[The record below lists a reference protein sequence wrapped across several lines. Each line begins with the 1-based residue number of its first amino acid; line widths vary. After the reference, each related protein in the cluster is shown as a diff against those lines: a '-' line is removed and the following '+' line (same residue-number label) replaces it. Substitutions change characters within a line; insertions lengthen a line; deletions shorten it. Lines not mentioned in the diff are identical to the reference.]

1 MSAPIAAER
10 RWTAKLA
17 PWSLTV
23 ALLAGAWALNT
34 VALPDGSSEASFAT
48 RTTIGEPAATRNL
61 ELTVTDVRAAR
72 TLTDPQG
79 WSAGGEK
86 AQGTWL
92 VVDLDAAA
100 TQSQYAATLG
110 FAELTI
116 GERTFGATERGE
128 TFFRQRLVT
137 GVPRSGSLAFEL
149 PDDVIKGT
157 ALQGTATLRL
167 SIPSDVR
174 YDGIIEIPI
183 PMEELPVEESIVLAE
198 TGWTRG

>member
-1 MSAPIAAER
+1 MSAPVAAER
-10 RWTAKLA
+10 RWTAKIA

-23 ALLAGAWALNT
+23 ALLAGAWVLNT

-48 RTTIGEPAATRNL
+48 RATIGEAATTRNL
-61 ELTVTDVRAAR
+61 ELTVTGVRAAR

-79 WSAGGEK
+79 WSAEG
-86 AQGTWL
+86 AWL

-116 GERTFGATERGE
+116 DERTFRATERGE

-149 PDDVIKGT
+149 PDDSLHGT
-157 ALQGTATLRL
+157 AMLRL
-167 SIPSDVR
+167 SVSSDVR

-183 PMEELPVEESIVLAE
+183 ALEDLPIDESIVLSE